1 MVLFSFFPH
10 SSPTIPS
17 SSKHQLHKAEI
28 LFSPDLLLFLL
39 FIRSQIQTSACLSF
53 QLCAF
58 LKSVKV
64 FLTKKDGTSWMR
76 RSFQE
81 FNFNTKLKSTS
92 NNDSREKIKRTIRI
106 TDCWW
111 LLVSGRVVT
120 NWKWLWSTIWAA
132 SLWSQVLI
140 STTLLNT
147 VLQTP
152 HHTLTLSSD
161 KTISKTIF
169 IKY

>member
-39 FIRSQIQTSACLSF
+39 FIWSQIQTSACLSF
-53 QLCAF
+53 QLWAF

-76 RSFQE
+76 IIFPE
-81 FNFNTKLKSTS
+81 FNFNTKLQ
-92 NNDSREKIKRTIRI
+92 NNDFREKIIRTIRI
-106 TDCWW
+106 TDCCW
-111 LLVSGRVVT
+111 LFVSGRVIT

-152 HHTLTLSSD
+152 YHTLTLSSD

-169 IKY
+169 IKQ